1 MSTYTNIDFSCMQRY
16 LKAKWGSDY
25 QAVSVWVQKGKAN
38 LVRLTEILAKLVLA
52 ASFASEII
60 SWR

>member
-1 MSTYTNIDFSCMQRY
+1 VSTYTNIDFSCKQRY

-52 ASFASEII
+52 ASFAS
-60 SWR
+60 